1 MWVYDMTNDSKK
13 ILYALYKEYD
23 QRRKNGL
30 SRMNSKY
37 FSSAKDIQQNFFSEW
52 LLTDVEDCLRE
63 LSREK
68 YLDNLYGDNTIT
80 ECFIS
85 EHAIEKMENQVKE
98 TFLSVADFISKF
110 IP

>member
-1 MWVYDMTNDSKK
+1 MTNDSKK

-30 SRMNSKY
+30 SRVKAK
-37 FSSAKDIQQNFFSEW
+37 FFGSAENIQQSFFPK
-52 LLTDVEDCLRE
+52 LLLSDVEDCLRE

-68 YLDNLYGDNTIT
+68 YLDNFYADNTVY
-80 ECFIS
+80 ECNIS
-85 EHAIEKMENQVKE
+85 ERAIEKMENQSKE
-98 TFLSVADFISKF
+98 TFLSVADFVSKF